1 MKGAKWN
8 KPLSRRAYEKIKEKA
23 LIGVTI
29 AGRELDFEEFE
40 ETIDIYIEKG
50 KVVLPWC
57 DHHDIY
63 DIIFHMIKDDIDTA
77 MRRSREARER
87 AAARRRA
94 REEVE
99 KSDIREKSEMREV
112 YDLTVQT
119 VSDDEKSGC
128 MCDDIQPDGSVYGDD
143 CGKTAVGMADHVS
156 RRSFHS
162 GT

>member
-1 MKGAKWN
+1 MNMKTAKWD

-87 AAARRRA
+87 AAARRKA
-94 REEVE
+94 REEE
-99 KSDIREKSEMREV
+99 AAAA
-112 YDLTVQT
+112 
-119 VSDDEKSGC
+119 
-128 MCDDIQPDGSVYGDD
+128 QPDGDEPVVAAEAGVPAESDGPAEAGVVDITPGASAEPCGAAGRRRPKGRRYDD
-143 CGKTAVGMADHVS
+143 
-156 RRSFHS
+156 RR
-162 GT
+162 

>member
-1 MKGAKWN
+1 MKKEKWN
-8 KPLSRRAYEKIKEKA
+8 KPLSKRAYEKIKEKA

-77 MRRSREARER
+77 MRRSRQARER
-87 AAARRRA
+87 AAARRKA
-94 REEVE
+94 REQTKRTPVE
-99 KSDIREKSEMREV
+99 
-112 YDLTVQT
+112 QT
-119 VSDDEKSGC
+119 DNENSGHTDYAMQPEQDDYRMSAAVKP
-128 MCDDIQPDGSVYGDD
+128 QPAPGSMNGNGGITSPPHGV
-143 CGKTAVGMADHVS
+143 
-156 RRSFHS
+156 
-162 GT
+162 

>member
-1 MKGAKWN
+1 MKTAKWD

-29 AGRELDFEEFE
+29 AGRELDFEEFV
-40 ETIDIYIEKG
+40 ETIDTYIEKG

-87 AAARRRA
+87 AALRRKT
-94 REEVE
+94 REE
-99 KSDIREKSEMREV
+99 IRE
-112 YDLTVQT
+112 DAHGN
-119 VSDDEKSGC
+119 D
-128 MCDDIQPDGSVYGDD
+128 CDAPHTAHAETGQPDTSLRQKPAGRHSRH
-143 CGKTAVGMADHVS
+143 KS
-156 RRSFHS
+156 RRYNEKYGRLRQPSEC
-162 GT
+162 GTDNPPVA

>member
-1 MKGAKWN
+1 MKTAKWD

-87 AAARRRA
+87 AAARRKA
-94 REEVE
+94 REEDDGAPRVGDMMTVGSRCGE
-99 KSDIREKSEMREV
+99 RQNCERRARYLPMISNSM
-112 YDLTVQT
+112 LTRVP
-119 VSDDEKSGC
+119 GR
-128 MCDDIQPDGSVYGDD
+128 
-143 CGKTAVGMADHVS
+143 MALKLVCS
-156 RRSFHS
+156 NV
-162 GT
+162 

>member
-1 MKGAKWN
+1 MKTAKWD

-94 REEVE
+94 KEEE
-99 KSDIREKSEMREV
+99 KERMRKNAAEQQENECKNSSGSA
-112 YDLTVQT
+112 DLATLP
-119 VSDDEKSGC
+119 DEKDCAAADGVPQPASPPRTEDSGG
-128 MCDDIQPDGSVYGDD
+128 ITGQRTP
-143 CGKTAVGMADHVS
+143 
-156 RRSFHS
+156 
-162 GT
+162 